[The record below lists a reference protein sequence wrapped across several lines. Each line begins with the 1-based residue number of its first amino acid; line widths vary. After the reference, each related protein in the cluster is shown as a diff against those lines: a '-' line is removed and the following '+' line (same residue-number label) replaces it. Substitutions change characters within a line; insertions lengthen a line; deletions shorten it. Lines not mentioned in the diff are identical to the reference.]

1 MTELWTS
8 NHDAE
13 SHRCRIV
20 LAEKDLSIERGIG
33 VRLKQIDINAG
44 SEDLALINPRNKV
57 PLLVERNLKLNE
69 AHIIC
74 EYLDERYPHPQLM
87 PPGVGDR
94 ARARLLIHDF
104 DSELYALAHV
114 ILKTKPSKKLD
125 QSRRQLADRL
135 LLLSLKIGR
144 SKFFLGNEL
153 SMVDITLA
161 PLLWRLESL
170 KIQLPPKAAPLLKYA
185 EGVFNRKSFI
195 RSLTAT
201 EKKMRR

>member
-20 LAEKDLSIERGIG
+20 LAEKDQSIERGIG

-69 AHIIC
+69 APIIC

-87 PPGVGDR
+87 PPGVADR

-135 LLLSLKIGR
+135 LLLSLRIGR

-161 PLLWRLESL
+161 PLLWRLEIL